1 MKKLFYAR
9 EGNPP
14 SHAAGGCYERSASDL
29 IRKKSL
35 FRSIISLAIV
45 VITLVGSLAFP
56 PQSINLVAAD
66 SALRQVTVYDNG
78 KYHQVLVGVTSVAGV
93 MHEMGIALCDA
104 ARTNYAKEL
113 PVQDGMII
121 TIERKL
127 HFNVQVDNATIRT
140 KAVWPNTSLEYVLIQ
155 LQNEENLPLIY
166 RGNHTRQIVNGEKLN
181 LKSRQTRI
189 ETEIVMLPY
198 ETHENHTSYVWRGDT
213 HVRQAGSPGEHE
225 ITTEIIYI
233 GGVEQN
239 RMVIGESVLVEPTDA
254 IIDVGTAQLGAL
266 ADVTAPDF
274 HYVRQVRMEAT
285 AYTAGFSCTGKR
297 PCHPWYR
304 ITASGR
310 RVEHGIVAVDRNV
323 IPLGTRLYVEG
334 YGFAIAADVG
344 GAIRGYKIDLFMES
358 LQDARRFGRRH
369 LYVWILD

>member
-1 MKKLFYAR
+1 MKKILTF
-9 EGNPP
+9 
-14 SHAAGGCYERSASDL
+14 
-29 IRKKSL
+29 
-35 FRSIISLAIV
+35 AIMV
-45 VITLVGSLAFP
+45 VIIV
-56 PQSINLVAAD
+56 
-66 SALRQVTVYDNG
+66 
-78 KYHQVLVGVTSVAGV
+78 
-93 MHEMGIALCDA
+93 LCDA
-104 ARTNYAKEL
+104 TRTHYAQESPL
-113 PVQDGMII
+113 QDDMTIA
-121 TIERKL
+121 IERKQ
-127 HFNVQVDNATIRT
+127 HFNVHAQIDNSTICT
-140 KAVWPNTSLEYVLIQ
+140 
-155 LQNEENLPLIY
+155 NLPLVY
-166 RGNHTRQIVNGEKLN
+166 GEDYTRQIIDGEKLN
-181 LKSRQTRI
+181 LKSWRSRL

-198 ETHENHTSYVWRGDT
+198 ATLENHTSYVWKGDT
-213 HVRQAGSPGEHE
+213 HVRQVGSLGEHK
-225 ITTEIIYI
+225 ITTVIIYV

-239 RMVIGESVLVEPTDA
+239 RVVISESLLVEPVNA
-254 IIDVGTAQLGAL
+254 IIDIGTAQLGAL

-310 RVEHGIVAVDRNV
+310 EVEHGIVAVDRRI